1 MVANGQGNGIAWD
14 FRRCPYIDFQ
24 GFWGC
29 WGMCTRKTGVIAFQ
43 CIWGKCWLVR
53 KTGLLVCR
61 TRNTAMSLT
70 TAARFLNIPIV
81 DIVGR
86 KWSSIFLQ
94 MCQLRALLPFLAHT
108 TIQMSA
114 EFRRCLV
121 SQGAIS
127 QQQLEWMKTAR
138 TWDDLRYRW
147 ELQGAETGS
156 NLAFFL
162 QSKAIR
168 SAEAI
173 CDWSW
178 ENWYWSPT
186 ELSELWPWPW
196 SVDLSG
202 TFSSVFARQTR
213 ERSWF
218 SYTYL
223 STSLP
228 PKQRPWCGTPRHT
241 TCDTAW
247 HGMTH
252 GRWMQYDA
260 MTNLWCVCLI
270 RVGLVGLVVSSFSW
284 QEILQVLHEHG
295 ESVVAVFAGH
305 DHDGGV
311 SVEPFLSI
319 SPVMSRSYVLLRAV
333 TWGEWRAVCCWC
345 VNVSLVCGIS
355 TGYAVDEGGWLWIFF
370 WFKIHQFGRHIS
382 SCLS

>member
-94 MCQLRALLPFLAHT
+94 MCQLRALLPFFAHT

-114 EFRRCLV
+114 EFRRCPV

-156 NLAFFL
+156 NLAFFCNL
-162 QSKAIR
+162 RPYGRQRQSVTDHGRTGIEVPLNFQNFDLGRDRWTSVARFRVFSLGRLEKDPGFPTRTSLRACHQSKDRGVERRGIR
-168 SAEAI
+168 HVTQHDMAWRMAGGCNMMQWRI
-173 CDWSW
+173 
-178 ENWYWSPT
+178 
-186 ELSELWPWPW
+186 
-196 SVDLSG
+196 SG
-202 TFSSVFARQTR
+202 VFV
-213 ERSWF
+213 WF
-218 SYTYL
+218 
-223 STSLP
+223 
-228 PKQRPWCGTPRHT
+228 
-241 TCDTAW
+241 
-247 HGMTH
+247 
-252 GRWMQYDA
+252 
-260 MTNLWCVCLI
+260 
-270 RVGLVGLVVSSFSW
+270 
-284 QEILQVLHEHG
+284 VL
-295 ESVVAVFAGH
+295 
-305 DHDGGV
+305 D
-311 SVEPFLSI
+311 
-319 SPVMSRSYVLLRAV
+319 
-333 TWGEWRAVCCWC
+333 
-345 VNVSLVCGIS
+345 
-355 TGYAVDEGGWLWIFF
+355 
-370 WFKIHQFGRHIS
+370 
-382 SCLS
+382 